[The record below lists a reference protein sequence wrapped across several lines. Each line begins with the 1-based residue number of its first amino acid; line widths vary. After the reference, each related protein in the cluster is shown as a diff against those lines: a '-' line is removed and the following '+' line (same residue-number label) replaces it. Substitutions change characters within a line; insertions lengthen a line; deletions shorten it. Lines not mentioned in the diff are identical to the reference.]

1 MLNSD
6 IFGRAC
12 DCLVGGVDSPVR
24 AWKSVGG
31 EPLFFSRGEGPWIE
45 DVEGNRYADYVC
57 SWGPLILGHARP
69 EVVEA
74 VREAAGRSTSFGAS
88 CPDEVYLAEA
98 VKEIFPSMD
107 MVRFVSS
114 GTEATM
120 TAVRLARGFTG
131 RKFVLKFTGCYHG
144 HHDSMLVGAGS
155 GPLTFGIPGSP
166 GIPAEVASCT
176 LLSPYNDLQRV
187 KDLFGKYG
195 DEIAAIIVEPWAGN
209 MGLVPPVDGFL
220 DGLRRITSVHGA
232 LLIFDEVI
240 TGFRVPQGGV
250 QQMAGIFP
258 DLTCIGKVIGGGLPV
273 AALGGR
279 KKIMEYLS
287 PLGSVYQAGTLS
299 GNPLAMAAGL
309 ATLTVLRHPGTYD
322 VLEERGRQL
331 QAGLLLAASKAGLP
345 LAVSRLGS
353 VLGMFFRTSVPRDLD
368 DVKDSE
374 SDLYPPFFHG
384 MLKRGHLF
392 APSAFE
398 SMFVS
403 AAHSAEVIDSTL
415 SAAGEVFAE
424 LATAARSD

>member
-6 IFGRAC
+6 MFARAC
-12 DCLVGGVDSPVR
+12 KSMVGGVDSPVR

-31 EPLFFSRGEGPWIE
+31 EPLFFDRGEGPWIE
-45 DVEGNRYADYVC
+45 DVEGKRYADYVC
-57 SWGPLILGHARP
+57 SWGPLILGHACP

-88 CPDEVYLAEA
+88 CPGEVYLAEA

-131 RKFVLKFTGCYHG
+131 RKFVLKFAGCYHG
-144 HHDSMLVGAGS
+144 HHDSMLVSAGS
-155 GPLTFGIPGSP
+155 GPLTFGSPDSP
-166 GIPAEVASCT
+166 GVPAEVASCT
-176 LLSPYNDLQRV
+176 LLAPYNDLQRV
-187 KDLFGKYG
+187 EDLFGKYG
-195 DEIAAIIVEPWAGN
+195 DDIAAVIVEPWAGN
-209 MGLVPPVDGFL
+209 MGMVPPVDGFL
-220 DGLRRITSVHGA
+220 EGLRRVTSGHGA

-279 KKIMEYLS
+279 RKIMEYLS
-287 PLGSVYQAGTLS
+287 PLGPVYQAGTLS

-309 ATLTVLRHPGTYD
+309 ATLKVLERPETYD
-322 VLEERGRQL
+322 VLEDRGKQL
-331 QAGLLLAASKAGLP
+331 QTGLLLAASDAGLP
-345 LAVSRLGS
+345 LSVSRLGS
-353 VLGMFFRTSVPRDLD
+353 VLGMFFRASTPRDLEE
-368 DVKDSE
+368 VKDSE
-374 SDLYPPFFHG
+374 SDLYPLFFHG
-384 MLKRGHLF
+384 MLKRGHSF

-403 AAHSAEVIDSTL
+403 AAHSPEIIDRTL

-424 LATAARSD
+424 LSAARSD